1 MGDKS
6 IATLIQQLEEQLL
19 QPGDRHSVETLDAL
33 LANEFLEFGSS
44 GRTYDKQQILESLP
58 NENPVPRTLKDFKTM
73 TLAPGVIL
81 ATYHSTYW
89 EPDAAPAHSRRC
101 SIWKQVNG
109 RWQMIFHQGTPT
121 NENA

>member
-1 MGDKS
+1 MDNKP
-6 IATLIQQLEEQLL
+6 IETLIQQLEEQLL
-19 QPGDRHSVETLDAL
+19 QPGDRHSVQTLDAL
-33 LANEFLEFGSS
+33 LADEFLEFGSS

-58 NENPVPRTLKDFKTM
+58 NENPGPRTLTGFKTT

-89 EPDAAPAHSRRC
+89 KPGAAPAHSRRC
-101 SIWKQVNG
+101 SIWKLVNG